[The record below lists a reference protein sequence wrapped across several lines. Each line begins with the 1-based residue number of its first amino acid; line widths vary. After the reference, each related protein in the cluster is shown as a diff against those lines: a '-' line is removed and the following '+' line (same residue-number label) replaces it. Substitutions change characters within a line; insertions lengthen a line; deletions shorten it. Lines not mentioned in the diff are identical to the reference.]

1 MDGED
6 STPIE
11 NVLEIEKSH
20 ADEANAALAE
30 LSGESPNTSASS
42 PSVAPLSPN
51 ASVMYGGIENSSDD
65 EFAEEDDDVD
75 ESGDMWMQMILT
87 VLAVGILVF
96 LFFSP
101 KIRVMLEPVI
111 GTGYLSLAIRSVIIG
126 VFSIIPQL
134 LLM

>member
-30 LSGESPNTSASS
+30 LSGESPNTPVSP

-51 ASVMYGGIENSSDD
+51 TSAMYGGIESGNSD

-75 ESGDMWMQMILT
+75 ESGDIWM
-87 VLAVGILVF
+87 
-96 LFFSP
+96 
-101 KIRVMLEPVI
+101 
-111 GTGYLSLAIRSVIIG
+111 
-126 VFSIIPQL
+126 
-134 LLM
+134 